1 MGAAFP
7 TLSETQISFL
17 KDYGVVRE
25 TKAGQ
30 VLFQEGDTSYDF
42 IVILEGTSR
51 SWRTSAAKTAR

>member
-1 MGAAFP
+1 MRLGANREAMGAAFP

-17 KDYGVVRE
+17 KDYGMVRQ

-42 IVILEGTSR
+42 IVILEGDVEIV
-51 SWRTSAAKTAR
+51 